1 MTILGMMVL
10 GFGSSVKAN
19 GIGFGPSLALDQI
32 PLSLQ
37 FEYDLSEHWSLTAGV
52 SLFAFANLG
61 TTYFWKNSDGG
72 PYTSARAGI
81 NTVTPAFTFY
91 LNQGYRFNFDENN
104 AFDLE
109 AGVGA
114 FNFNLYDASSTSGR
128 FSNETLVLPSIALR
142 YNFRF

>member
-1 MTILGMMVL
+1 MVL
-10 GFGSSVKAN
+10 GFGSSARAN
-19 GIGFGPSLALDQI
+19 GIGFGPSVALDQI

-52 SLFAFANLG
+52 SLLAFANLG

-81 NTVTPAFTFY
+81 NTMTPAFTFY
-91 LNQGYRFNFDENN
+91 LNQGYRFQFDKNN

-114 FNFNLYDASSTSGR
+114 FNFDLYNASSTSETFR
-128 FSNETLVLPSIALR
+128 NETIVLPSIALR